1 MTRDLANMAMENT
14 SPDNR
19 RAIDIAANDA
29 LTAAQRRRPGT
40 RYSRFVALMKLI
52 LPVIA
57 GIIIML
63 VVLWPE
69 LNDHPSKFQIGV
81 AQIEIDGAD
90 GQKLVNARYT
100 GVDRANNP
108 FSVTA
113 ETLAQNPE
121 DENTVDLKNPKAD
134 ITVSGGSWLAVMSPN
149 GQYRKKDQVLELFGG
164 VNAFHDM
171 GYEFRTEHAI
181 VHFQDGSAFG
191 ESPVHGQG
199 PSGELQSEGFRVFE
213 SGANIIFTGRAR
225 LLLYPIKKGDAK

>member
-1 MTRDLANMAMENT
+1 MTRDLASTATENT
-14 SPDNR
+14 RPGNR
-19 RAIDIAANDA
+19 RAIDLAANDA
-29 LTAAQRRRPGT
+29 LAAAKRRRPGT

-57 GIIIML
+57 GILIMM

-69 LNDHPSKFQIGV
+69 LNDHPSRFQIGV

-100 GVDRANNP
+100 GVDRDNNP

-113 ETLAQNPE
+113 ETLAQNPD
-121 DENTVDLKNPKAD
+121 DETVVDLKNPKAD

-149 GQYRKKDQVLELFGG
+149 GQYRKDDQVLELFGG
-164 VNAFHDM
+164 VNAFHDL

-181 VHFQDGSAFG
+181 VNFQDGSAFG
-191 ESPVHGQG
+191 ASPVHGQG
-199 PSGELQSEGFRVFE
+199 PFGELQSEGFRVFE
-213 SGANIIFTGRAR
+213 SGAIIVFTGRAR
-225 LLLYPIKKGDAK
+225 LLLYPTKKGEAK